1 MKNVKSLRDAIY
13 LLDRMSPIVARLRAG
28 TITQT
33 SRSFVGRFCAVIP
46 RALVP
51 ISVSHGR
58 DLYARASIEPSSVIY
73 VHENVVVISRY
84 ERDGS
89 DLFKVLLMG
98 DYVPAIDLEKSDD
111 ELLSVLAVSIA
122 DALVNREKWR
132 DVLLNLPSNLRTL
145 VSSAIEQLRSEDRRA
160 ALSFPLVREHNFVEI
175 KLWSCGSG
183 YRARDSSQPYEISF
197 VKGVGPGYL
206 KMKFLGV
213 EVDLRPAMP
222 AALEGVM
229 FKLVGKNIVDEIVD
243 RVYRAAR
250 IVSLGLSLAK

>member
-1 MKNVKSLRDAIY
+1 MRIVRGLRDAVY
-13 LLDRMSPIVARLRAG
+13 LLDRMSPLIAKLRAS
-28 TITQT
+28 TISQT

-46 RALVP
+46 HALVP
-51 ISVSHGR
+51 ISVSKSR

-84 ERDGS
+84 EKEGS

-98 DYVPAIDLEKSDD
+98 DYVPAVDLDKSDD
-111 ELLSVLAVSIA
+111 ELLSVLATSIA
-122 DALVNREKWR
+122 DALLQRDRWR
-132 DVLLNLPSNLRTL
+132 DVVLNLPSNLRTL
-145 VSSAIEQLRSEDRRA
+145 VSSAMEQLRNAEQSS
-160 ALSFPLVREHNFVEI
+160 LTFPLVKQHNFVEI
-175 KLWSCGSG
+175 RLWSCGPG
-183 YRARDSSQPYEISF
+183 HRARDSAQPYEISF

-222 AALEGVM
+222 VALESVM
-229 FKLVGKNIVDEIVD
+229 FKLVGKNIVDEIVN

-250 IVSLGLSLAK
+250 IVSVGLSLAK